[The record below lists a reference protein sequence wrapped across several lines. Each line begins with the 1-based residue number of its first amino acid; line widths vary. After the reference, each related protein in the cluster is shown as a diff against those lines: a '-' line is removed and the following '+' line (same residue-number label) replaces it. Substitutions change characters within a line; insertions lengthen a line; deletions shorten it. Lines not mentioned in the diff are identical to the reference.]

1 VHPTNSSND
10 SGGGD
15 DRSATAFPPRHLVSI
30 DDLSN
35 EEILEIFA
43 IADRITNNPREF
55 VATCSGHILASLFYE
70 PSTRTRLSFESSMQ
84 RLGGGVISA
93 ADMRASS
100 ASKGESLA
108 DTVRVVSAYADAIV
122 LRHPRE
128 GAASVARRYA
138 RVPVINAGDGS
149 HEHPTQTLC
158 DLYSLKVEK
167 GHIEGLDVV
176 LSGDL
181 KYSRTIHS
189 FAFALA
195 RFGANLVC
203 APQPGFEMPD
213 YVIHR
218 LREQYRV
225 EPHRVEV
232 QDLTTIAPRMDAM
245 YFTPERPHQLS
256 LFTDIREVNV
266 KKFDALYVTRPQRER
281 FTEDEKNNNFYFKVD
296 RAALAGS
303 KFRETVV
310 LHPLPRVDELSYD
323 LDEDPRSIYFQQA
336 ARGVPVRMA
345 VLGVLLGKFQLPAGA
360 SVPREKAPVRIRTML
375 ECANTNCI
383 THAERRYL
391 SPEFTLATREPFC
404 IRCVYCDGERSVD
417 VVGCASTR
425 HFHAA
430 DSTEVLRIKAE
441 NLVAFASEAQA
452 TAAGFAASG
461 SRSAPHPQGA

>member
-1 VHPTNSSND
+1 
-10 SGGGD
+10 
-15 DRSATAFPPRHLVSI
+15 
-30 DDLSN
+30 
-35 EEILEIFA
+35 
-43 IADRITNNPREF
+43 
-55 VATCSGHILASLFYE
+55 
-70 PSTRTRLSFESSMQ
+70 MQ

-108 DTVRVVSAYADAIV
+108 DTVRVVSAYADVLV

-128 GAASVARRYA
+128 GSANVAKRYA
-138 RVPVINAGDGS
+138 RVPVVNAGDGS

-167 GHIEGLDVV
+167 GRIEGLDVV
-176 LSGDL
+176 LTGDL

-189 FAFALA
+189 FVYALA

-218 LREQYRV
+218 LKEQYRV
-225 EPHRVEV
+225 EPHRVEM
-232 QDLTTIAPRMDAM
+232 QDLSSIAPRMDAM

-266 KKFDALYVTRPQRER
+266 KKFDAVYVTRPQRER
-281 FTEDEKNNNFYFKVD
+281 YSEAEKITNANAYFRVD
-296 RAALAGS
+296 RLALSGA

-310 LHPLPRVDELSYD
+310 LHPLPRVDELGYD

-345 VLGVLLGKFQLPAGA
+345 VIGMLLGKFNFPAA
-360 SVPREKAPVRIRTML
+360 AVEPRARISARVRTTI
-375 ECANTNCI
+375 ECNNQNCI
-383 THAERRYL
+383 TESERRYL
-391 SPEFTLATREPFC
+391 NPEFVLASREPLC
-404 IRCVYCDGERSVD
+404 LRCVFCDAERV
-417 VVGCASTR
+417 VEFVGCSSTR
-425 HFHAA
+425 HYHAGA
-430 DSTEVLRIKAE
+430 SSEVNRIKAE
-441 NLVAFASEAQA
+441 NLVAFATEEEAI
-452 TAAGFAASG
+452 AAGFTAAAI
-461 SRSAPHPQGA
+461 RGAGQTPA

>member
-1 VHPTNSSND
+1 VADNEGLATPEPTNRPTR
-10 SGGGD
+10 GL
-15 DRSATAFPPRHLVSI
+15 RHLVSI

-35 EEILEIFA
+35 GEIQELFE
-43 IADRITNNPREF
+43 IADRITADRAAFASACP
-55 VATCSGHILASLFYE
+55 GQILASLFYE
-70 PSTRTRLSFESSMQ
+70 PSTRTRLSFESAMQ

-100 ASKGESLA
+100 AAKGESLA
-108 DTVRVVSAYADAIV
+108 DTVRVVGAYADVLV

-128 GAASVARRYA
+128 GAGTVAKRYA
-138 RVPVINAGDGS
+138 RVPVVNAGDGS

-158 DLYSLKVEK
+158 DLYSLRVEK
-167 GHIEGLDVV
+167 GGIEGLDVV
-176 LSGDL
+176 LCGDL

-189 FAFALA
+189 FAYALA

-213 YVIHR
+213 YVIER
-218 LREQYRV
+218 LRERYRV

-232 QDLTTIAPRMDAM
+232 QDLGSVAPNMDAM

-281 FTEDEKNNNFYFKVD
+281 YTEEEKGAPGSYFRVD
-296 RAALAGS
+296 RSALAGA

-310 LHPLPRVDELSYD
+310 LHPLPRVDELGYD

-345 VLGVLLGKFQLPAGA
+345 VIGFLLGHFQLQ
-360 SVPREKAPVRIRTML
+360 APPPTAIDAPLARVRGGL
-375 ECANTNCI
+375 ECANQNCV

-391 SPEFTLATREPFC
+391 ATEFLLVSRDPLRLRCAFC
-404 IRCVYCDGERSVD
+404 DSDRPVA
-417 VVGCASTR
+417 VVGCSSTR
-425 HFHAA
+425 HFHQPT
-430 DSTEVLRIKAE
+430 SPEIHRIKFE
-441 NLVAFASEAQA
+441 NLVFFASQA
-452 TAAGFAASG
+452 HALEAGFAAAVTRG
-461 SRSAPHPQGA
+461 GASSQT